1 MSKLN
6 FKSILFEAYI
16 PWPRFAGKLL
26 KSLSG
31 LQVEESLIKNFEGL
45 SQRLGKS
52 IFDFDPIK
60 KTIQVI
66 DWSKM
71 ARADVEE
78 ILRSSKIR
86 NILYNE
92 LKNNGIDINDSSV
105 RTTLTGVYR
114 VLADSFVNS
123 AKKVVTKDWT
133 TSTVVKN
140 FIDGMKLSAT
150 ELIQMIP
157 LVKKL
162 VKDSHFKYL
171 KQQDEIEREVIKLTN
186 EIIQKRKATL
196 GLEKEFDELNKLF
209 AQMTALNK
217 QEHKVIWVE
226 LEKKLPKK
234 FMEYSSN
241 GKWNDKRYLDFIKYF
256 QGDLEKPPKVV
267 FEKLESAKKLLPKN
281 LFKKGNQ
288 TGQRLLNTALQ
299 WDPRTFEEIKQT
311 RRVLGTSK
319 YWGKTITDKVLFG
332 LIVYPSVI
340 AALKSIL
347 DGLENVI
354 KDKTGVG
361 LPLAQGEDFERYF
374 SPSEFF
380 TGEQIIWFDNLVN
393 LVPNTFVNYIESFH
407 KASSGL
413 RTLPGW
419 SPLLSLLNVSDFA
432 KKSTGEKI
440 KTIKDTKDNL
450 EEKVK
455 NSKETVQQD
464 LEGTPELEKLKN
476 LNLENLDNN
485 TSKPKPKAENW

>member
-1 MSKLN
+1 
-6 FKSILFEAYI
+6 
-16 PWPRFAGKLL
+16 
-26 KSLSG
+26 
-31 LQVEESLIKNFEGL
+31 
-45 SQRLGKS
+45 
-52 IFDFDPIK
+52 
-60 KTIQVI
+60 
-66 DWSKM
+66 
-71 ARADVEE
+71 
-78 ILRSSKIR
+78 
-86 NILYNE
+86 
-92 LKNNGIDINDSSV
+92 
-105 RTTLTGVYR
+105 
-114 VLADSFVNS
+114 
-123 AKKVVTKDWT
+123 
-133 TSTVVKN
+133 
-140 FIDGMKLSAT
+140 
-150 ELIQMIP
+150 
-157 LVKKL
+157 
-162 VKDSHFKYL
+162 
-171 KQQDEIEREVIKLTN
+171 
-186 EIIQKRKATL
+186 
-196 GLEKEFDELNKLF
+196 
-209 AQMTALNK
+209 
-217 QEHKVIWVE
+217 
-226 LEKKLPKK
+226 
-234 FMEYSSN
+234 MEYSSN